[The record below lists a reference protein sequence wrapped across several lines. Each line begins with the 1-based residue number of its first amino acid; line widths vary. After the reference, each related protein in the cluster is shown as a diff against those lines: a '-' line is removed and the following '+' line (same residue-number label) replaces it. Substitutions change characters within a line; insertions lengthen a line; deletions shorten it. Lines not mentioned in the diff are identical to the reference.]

1 MTYKI
6 SESWLMN
13 YQEENLLEQVELFLK
28 DYNKYLLGL
37 PNYRQR
43 QECIS
48 KMNHFKRSQFWSCE
62 DLQIDVRVGD
72 ICYTDFGVG
81 YINECSYQH
90 FGLITNIV
98 NHKAYVIPMTSNK
111 RAVKLAKEGKKS
123 HLYYIG
129 KPPGLNRETCAFIN
143 DGRYINT
150 ARVISVNAHI
160 DSSSKQFYDIIGV
173 IVDCFYDKM
182 K

>member
-13 YQEENLLEQVELFLK
+13 YQEDNLRAQVKIFLE
-28 DYNKYLLGL
+28 DYNDYLSSL
-37 PNYRQR
+37 PNFRQR

-48 KMNHFKRSQFWSCE
+48 KMNHFKRSNYWSCE
-62 DLQIDVRVGD
+62 DMQINVRVGD

-98 NHKAYVIPMTSNK
+98 NHKAYVIPMTSNNK
-111 RAVKLAKEGKKS
+111 AVEQAKKSEKS

-129 KPPGLNRETCAFIN
+129 QPEGLNRETCAFIN

-150 ARVISVNAHI
+150 ARIISVNAHI
-160 DSSSKQFYDIIGV
+160 DPSSQEFYDIIDV
-173 IVDCFYDKM
+173 VVECFYDKM
-182 K
+182 